1 MKPRLISLDF
11 FRGFTIALMI
21 VVNDPGSWEHVF
33 APLRHAAWNGATL
46 ADLVFP
52 FFLFIAGVSIALSLS
67 KVEKSEFSTYLKIFK
82 RT

>member
-52 FFLFIAGVSIALSLS
+52 FIYCWRCNRLIVIQS
-67 KVEKSEFSTYLKIFK
+67 
-82 RT
+82 

>member
-33 APLRHAAWNGATL
+33 APLRHAARNGATL

-52 FFLFIAGVSIALSLS
+52 FIYLFIYCWRFNRVIVVQS
-67 KVEKSEFSTYLKIFK
+67 
-82 RT
+82 

>member
-33 APLRHAAWNGATL
+33 APLRHASWNGATL

-52 FFLFIAGVSIALSLS
+52 FI
-67 KVEKSEFSTYLKIFK
+67 YLLLAFQSRYRCPKLKNRSSQRI
-82 RT
+82 

>member
-11 FRGFTIALMI
+11 FRGFTIALLI

-52 FFLFIAGVSIALSLS
+52 FIYLLLALQSPYRYP
-67 KVEKSEFSTYLKIFK
+67 KLKN
-82 RT
+82 RSS

>member
-11 FRGFTIALMI
+11 FRGFTTALMI

-52 FFLFIAGVSIALSLS
+52 FI
-67 KVEKSEFSTYLKIFK
+67 YLLLAFQSRYRYPKLKNRSSQRI
-82 RT
+82 